1 MCPECVG
8 ADEFCSAFLKY
19 QVSPRILCNVD
30 ASQGSLFVIVA
41 TLCIAL
47 GVKEVW
53 EVPAHVFK
61 KGYIQ
66 HTLGWPL
73 QSAVT
78 GADTFGGSFLYHQE
92 PNVSSIL
99 QLH

>member
-1 MCPECVG
+1 ML
-8 ADEFCSAFLKY
+8 LKAPY
-19 QVSPRILCNVD
+19 FPP
-30 ASQGSLFVIVA
+30 SLLYI
-41 TLCIAL
+41 IAL

-73 QSAVT
+73 QSAVM

-99 QLH
+99 QLG